1 MEDEKLSA
9 VLRIESGLNRILDIF
24 ITIVFFTI
32 VVITILLVILRYVFN
47 TGITGGNE
55 LMEYLFV
62 YTTAIGA
69 AIAIG
74 KNEHIR
80 IGYFV
85 ERRGRLFQMISDLFA
100 VACIATINIVFIF
113 LSNSWIAKV
122 GESESPVMRIPMKA
136 VQLSVPVGCM
146 LSVIYCLFNIY
157 KILKKYG
164 KKNQ

>member
-1 MEDEKLSA
+1 MENKKVSA
-9 VLRIESGLNRILDIF
+9 VLKLEEGLNKILNF
-24 ITIVFFTI
+24 SITVIFFTI

-85 ERRGRLFQMISDLFA
+85 ERWRQPLQLAADLFGIS
-100 VACIATINIVFIF
+100 CIAVINIVFIF
-113 LSNSWIAKV
+113 LSDSWISKV
-122 GESESPVMRIPMKA
+122 GNSESPVMRIPMKA
-136 VQLSVPVGCM
+136 VQLSVPVGCI
-146 LSVIYCLFNIY
+146 LSVIYCLFNVY
-157 KILKKYG
+157 KILMKYG
-164 KKNQ
+164 NKNK

>member
-9 VLRIESGLNRILDIF
+9 VLKVEAGLNKILNIL

-32 VVITILLVILRYVFN
+32 VVLTILLVILRYVFN

-85 ERRGRLFQMISDLFA
+85 ERWGRVLQLITDLFT
-100 VACIATINIVFIF
+100 VVCIAVINIVFIF
-113 LSNSWIAKV
+113 LSNSWISKV
-122 GESESPVMRIPMKA
+122 GGSESPVMRIPMKV
-136 VQLSVPVGCM
+136 VQFSVPAGCT
-146 LSVIYCLFNIY
+146 LSVIYCLFNVY
-157 KILKKYG
+157 KIFKKYG

>member
-1 MEDEKLSA
+1 MGDKYFSS
-9 VLRIESGLNRILDIF
+9 VLRIETALNKILNIF
-24 ITIVFFTI
+24 ITVVFFII
-32 VVITILLVILRYVFN
+32 VMITILLVILRYLFN

-85 ERRGRLFQMISDLFA
+85 EKRGNSIRIIADLFSA
-100 VACIATINIVFIF
+100 ACIAVINIVFIL
-113 LSNSWIAKV
+113 LSYSWIAKV
-122 GESESPVMRIPMKA
+122 GQSESPVLRIPVKI
-136 VQLSVPVGCM
+136 VQLSVPAGCI
-146 LSVIYCLFNIY
+146 LSVIYCAFNVY
-157 KILKKYG
+157 KIFKKYG
-164 KKNQ
+164 KKK

>member
-1 MEDEKLSA
+1 MDNKKESA
-9 VLRIESGLNRILDIF
+9 VLKIEAGLNKILNIC
-24 ITIVFFTI
+24 ITIIFFTI
-32 VVITILLVILRYVFN
+32 VIITILLVILRYLFN
-47 TGITGGNE
+47 TGIIGGNE

-74 KNEHIR
+74 KNEHIK

-85 ERRGRLFQMISDLFA
+85 ERWNRVLQLAADLFGIS
-100 VACIATINIVFIF
+100 CIAVINIVFIF
-113 LSNSWIAKV
+113 LSNSWISKV
-122 GESESPVMRIPMKA
+122 GNSESPVMRIPMKA
-136 VQLSVPVGCM
+136 VQLSVPIGCI

-157 KILKKYG
+157 KIFMKYG